1 MALCLQQV
9 CPRLATTTN
18 CSTASDGV
26 GRLFT
31 PSGQLQGILT
41 YGRGTIN
48 SLKFNP
54 SGTSLL
60 AAKDDF
66 TVCLFVLD
74 FDLKSP
80 KQLSFESHTKEVND
94 VDWLD
99 DDIFT
104 SGGNDHTIFI
114 YRSNDRRP
122 RFTLKGH
129 TDDVTK
135 VKWSPPLAG
144 VPTHH
149 RLLASASDDGN
160 IMIWKLPQYPVDR
173 GTVSRSLS
181 PSKQPREKE
190 QSSDDFFQVTV
201 SPGSE
206 YCVSRLSVVT
216 GGTENK
222 RMNTLE
228 WSPHCREDYMVVAA

>member
-1 MALCLQQV
+1 M
-9 CPRLATTTN
+9 
-18 CSTASDGV
+18 

-41 YGRGTIN
+41 SGRGVIN

-74 FDLKSP
+74 FDLQSP
-80 KQLSFESHTKEVND
+80 KQISFEAHTNEVND
-94 VDWLD
+94 IDWLD
-99 DDIFT
+99 DDVFA
-104 SGGNDHTIFI
+104 SGGNDHLIFV
-114 YRSNDRRP
+114 YRANDRRP

-129 TDDVTK
+129 TDDVTR
-135 VKWSPPLAG
+135 VQWSPP
-144 VPTHH
+144 TSSTEE
-149 RLLASASDDGN
+149 RLLASVSDDGT
-160 IMIWKLPQYPVDR
+160 IMIWKLPNYPTDR

-190 QSSDDFFQVTV
+190 LSSDEIRQVTV
-201 SPGSE
+201 AHDSE
-206 YCVSRLSVVT
+206 YCINRLVVVN

-222 RMNTLE
+222 RMNTLA
-228 WSPHCREDYMVVAA
+228 WSPSCRDGQMIIAA